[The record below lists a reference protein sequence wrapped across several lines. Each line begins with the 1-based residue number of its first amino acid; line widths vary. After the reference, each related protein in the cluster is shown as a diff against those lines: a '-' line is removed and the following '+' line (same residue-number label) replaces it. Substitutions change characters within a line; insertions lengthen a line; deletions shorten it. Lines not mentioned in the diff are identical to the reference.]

1 MSAPKDWLKW
11 TAAGFALIAT
21 ASAEYEL
28 ARAIGMHPWIAAA
41 VPGALDAYVVRAL
54 RAHREVLTAVLA
66 MVAVNAASHLV
77 TASVLSMGWPLITAV
92 SAIAP
97 LVLWRVHALGTPGE
111 ARKHVLWTGRLPKHT
126 PEHTGTVN
134 VPEAQMCSNC
144 GTALAWFEHETDPG
158 WVHAPGND
166 TRCITPE
173 HASTVSVPASEERF
187 DTATGEY
194 YNVPA
199 STDTFDEH
207 VNDVPGMLDYVPAQW
222 SRPPATD
229 TVAGTPPDAR
239 HTDAHAT
246 VPAIKYPCSCACPA
260 DEHSVYGCSDGC
272 GCEHMCG
279 PSCSSH
285 GRAGTPCTNPE
296 HDDCVGYPRCR
307 GEHAT
312 VPETQYPCAECEHV
326 IGTHNEHGCYSLLC
340 PCTVR
345 RSTLVETEHDERD
358 EARVLALVPPL
369 PPGYV
374 LAELTPGDM
383 EHMERARVLD
393 RMTRAG
399 TGKGPGVRAL
409 KRELGTGT
417 ERAQRI
423 KHALDAEHTARTDGG
438 TP

>member
-1 MSAPKDWLKW
+1 
-11 TAAGFALIAT
+11 
-21 ASAEYEL
+21 
-28 ARAIGMHPWIAAA
+28 
-41 VPGALDAYVVRAL
+41 
-54 RAHREVLTAVLA
+54 
-66 MVAVNAASHLV
+66 VAVNAASHLV
-77 TASVLSMGWPLITAV
+77 TASVLAMGWPLITAV

-111 ARKHVLWTGRLPKHT
+111 ARKHVLWTGQLPK
-126 PEHTGTVN
+126 HTGTVN
-134 VPEAQMCSNC
+134 VPEDQMCSNC

-222 SRPPATD
+222 STSPATD
-229 TVAGTPPDAR
+229 TVAGTPPDVR

-246 VPAIKYPCSCACPA
+246 VP
-260 DEHSVYGCSDGC
+260 D
-272 GCEHMCG
+272 
-279 PSCSSH
+279 
-285 GRAGTPCTNPE
+285 
-296 HDDCVGYPRCR
+296 
-307 GEHAT
+307 
-312 VPETQYPCAECEHV
+312 TQYPCAECEHV
-326 IGTHNEHGCYSLLC
+326 MGTHNEHGCYSLLC
-340 PCTVR
+340 PCTVKR
-345 RSTLVETEHDERD
+345 WTLVETQHDERD
-358 EARVLALVPPL
+358 EARVLSLVPPL